1 MGAEGSGSSL
11 VKVFALLDK
20 VDRGVKAVGTFKAV
34 KEKLTELTE
43 YDSEITNKEWEKI
56 QLLTPE
62 DLPFEIDK
70 YRFSE
75 GLLGFDV
82 ASTTRCASEGE

>member
-1 MGAEGSGSSL
+1 M

>member
-1 MGAEGSGSSL
+1 M
-11 VKVFALLDK
+11 VKAYALLDK
-20 VDRGVKAVGTFKAV
+20 VERGVKAVGTFKAV

-82 ASTTRCASEGE
+82 SYSSSSALEDE